1 MLFLFVGAMFV
12 SLFYMSTDMGAME
25 NMSDCPFM
33 SHEEVFCPMTLIDHI
48 GAWKSVFLAVVPA
61 FVLLT
66 LVVVAVARVVAVLPL
81 FLTWRHKPIPII
93 LYARLRERTYSYGKR
108 PLQELFATGILHPKL
123 F

>member
-1 MLFLFVGAMFV
+1 MLFLFVGVMFA
-12 SLFYMSTDMGAME
+12 SLFYMSADMGAME

-33 SHEEVFCPMTLIDHI
+33 SHEETLCPMTLIDHI
-48 GAWKSVFLAVVPA
+48 EAWKSVFLAVVPA
-61 FVLLT
+61 FVLLV
-66 LVVVAVARVVAVLPL
+66 LVVAAVSRVVAVLPL
-81 FLTWRHKPIPII
+81 FLIWRKKATPII